1 MTDSGPEQPEFLT
14 VSQIANRLQ
23 MSSQA
28 VRDWIEEGLLP
39 GIRVR
44 KVWRVR
50 REDFDQLLA
59 SLQSGPAAPAG
70 GWEERTPSRGF
81 TDPEEAP
88 AR

>member
-1 MTDSGPEQPEFLT
+1 MADNGVDQPEFLT

-28 VRDWIEEGLLP
+28 VRSWIEAGILP

-50 REDFDQLLA
+50 REDFEQLLA
-59 SLQSGPAAPAG
+59 SLESGPAARAG